1 MESQLSALEEVV
13 ADVESEPDEEQR
25 VHDWRT
31 EQLSRLGFSKAL
43 ARAFADVVDWHD
55 IAALVERGCA
65 PMLALEIV
73 R

>member
-1 MESQLSALEEVV
+1 MEQPAAPEQVFAELG
-13 ADVESEPDEEQR
+13 EPDEEQR
-25 VHDWRT
+25 VYDWRT
-31 EQLSRLGFSKAL
+31 EQLSRLGFSKGI